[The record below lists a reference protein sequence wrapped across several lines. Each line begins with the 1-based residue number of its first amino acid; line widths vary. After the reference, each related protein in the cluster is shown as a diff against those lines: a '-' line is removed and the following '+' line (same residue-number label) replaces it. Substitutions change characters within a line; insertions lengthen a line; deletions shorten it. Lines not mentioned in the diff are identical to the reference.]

1 MTVLEVLAAV
11 LLVPGALLV
20 ALAGLGLVRL
30 PDPLTRATA
39 VSKAASLG
47 TVLVLLAVLLG
58 DPQPR
63 TVVLVGLILAAHLVT
78 SPLSGLAL
86 GRAAYRSG
94 TARPPVTR
102 IDEPAARAA
111 TRRAAHP
118 DAGPSDPLPPHG
130 PHHR

>member
-1 MTVLEVLAAV
+1 MTPLDLLAAV
-11 LLVPGALLV
+11 LGLLGAVLV

-47 TVLVLLAVLLG
+47 AVLVLVGVLLA

-63 TVVLVGLILAAHLVT
+63 TAVVIGLVLLAHLVT

-102 IDEPAARAA
+102 VDEPAVRAGRRPGRAA
-111 TRRAAHP
+111 ITDPPGHAP
-118 DAGPSDPLPPHG
+118 TGGSD
-130 PHHR
+130 HH

>member
-1 MTVLEVLAAV
+1 MTTIAAILSS
-11 LLVPGALLV
+11 LLVVTGAALL
-20 ALAGLGLVRL
+20 ALSGLGLLRL

-47 TVLVLLAVLLG
+47 AVLVLLGVLLA
-58 DPQPR
+58 DPSPR
-63 TVVLVGLILAAHLVT
+63 DGIVIGLLLVAHLVT

-102 IDEPAARAA
+102 LDEPAAQGLHEPGA
-111 TRRAAHP
+111 TAPSPPA
-118 DAGPSDPLPPHG
+118 PSDPPM
-130 PHHR
+130 RRS

>member
-1 MTVLEVLAAV
+1 MTVLEGLAAV

-47 TVLVLLAVLLG
+47 AVLVLLAVLLA

-63 TVVLVGLILAAHLVT
+63 TFVLVGLILAAHLVT

-102 IDEPAARAA
+102 VDEPAARSSRMSAND
-111 TRRAAHP
+111 P
-118 DAGPSDPLPPHG
+118 DADPPGPLPTQGADHW
-130 PHHR
+130 

>member
-1 MTVLEVLAAV
+1 MTALAVLAGMLG
-11 LLVPGALLV
+11 LLGAALV
-20 ALAGLGLVRL
+20 ALAGLGLIRL

-47 TVLVLLAVLLG
+47 AVLVLLAVLLA

-63 TVVLVGLILAAHLVT
+63 TAVVIGLILVAHLVT

-102 IDEPAARAA
+102 VDEPATRARRPGM
-111 TRRAAHP
+111 TGPH
-118 DAGPSDPLPPHG
+118 AGPGEPAPPG
-130 PHHR
+130 GSEPR

>member
-1 MTVLEVLAAV
+1 MTPLDVFAAV
-11 LLVPGALLV
+11 LLLPGAALV
-20 ALAGLGLVRL
+20 ALAGIGVLRL

-47 TVLVLLAVLLG
+47 VVLILLGVLLA

-78 SPLSGLAL
+78 TPLSGLAV

-102 IDEPAARAA
+102 VDEPAARSQIMGA
-111 TRRAAHP
+111 TDP
-118 DAGPSDPLPPHG
+118 DTDPPGGLHG
-130 PHHR
+130 TEHR

>member
-1 MTVLEVLAAV
+1 MSALDVLAAA
-11 LLVPGALLV
+11 LVVSGATLV
-20 ALAGLGLVRL
+20 ALGGLGLVRL

-47 TVLVLLAVLLG
+47 AVLVLLGVLLA
-58 DPQPR
+58 DPTPR
-63 TVVLVGLILAAHLVT
+63 TAVLVGLILVSHLVT

-102 IDEPAARAA
+102 HDEPAARA
-111 TRRAAHP
+111 RAAAGSTGP
-118 DAGPSDPLPPHG
+118 DDQDDAPGG
-130 PHHR
+130 GNR